1 MTYSNDVYVTGA
13 VLLISNLY
21 TANLFLR
28 FSYKMNKLVV
38 EFLGTFALV
47 LVVLVTG
54 NAWAIGATLAL
65 AIVAGGAISGGAFN
79 PAVATGMWMANKI
92 RKADLIP
99 YILAEL
105 LGAVVAYEVT
115 RRVDLQNI
123 L

>member
-1 MTYSNDVYVTGA
+1 
-13 VLLISNLY
+13 
-21 TANLFLR
+21 
-28 FSYKMNKLVV
+28 MNKLIV

-47 LVVLVTG
+47 LVVLVTD

-79 PAVATGMWMANKI
+79 PAVATGMWMADKI
-92 RKADLIP
+92 GKSDLIP
-99 YILAEL
+99 YMLAEL

-115 RRVDLQNI
+115 RRVNLKAI

>member
-1 MTYSNDVYVTGA
+1 
-13 VLLISNLY
+13 
-21 TANLFLR
+21 
-28 FSYKMNKLVV
+28 MNKLVV

-65 AIVAGGAISGGAFN
+65 AILAGGAISGGAFN

-99 YILAEL
+99 YVLAQL

-115 RRVDLQNI
+115 SRVNIKNI

>member
-1 MTYSNDVYVTGA
+1 
-13 VLLISNLY
+13 
-21 TANLFLR
+21 
-28 FSYKMNKLVV
+28 MNKLVV
-38 EFLGTFALV
+38 EFIGTFALV

-92 RKADLIP
+92 GKTDLIP

-105 LGAVVAYEVT
+105 LGAVVAFEIT
-115 RRVDLQNI
+115 QRVNLKNI

>member
-1 MTYSNDVYVTGA
+1 MDK
-13 VLLISNLY
+13 LI
-21 TANLFLR
+21 
-28 FSYKMNKLVV
+28 V

-79 PAVATGMWMANKI
+79 PAVAVGMWMANKI

-99 YILAEL
+99 YVLAEV
-105 LGAVVAYEVT
+105 LGAMVAYEVN
-115 RRVDLQNI
+115 RRVNLKA
-123 L
+123 LL

>member
-1 MTYSNDVYVTGA
+1 
-13 VLLISNLY
+13 
-21 TANLFLR
+21 
-28 FSYKMNKLVV
+28 MNKLVV

-92 RKADLIP
+92 SKADLIP
-99 YILAEL
+99 YVLAEL
-105 LGAVVAYEVT
+105 LGAVVAYEVN
-115 RRVDLQNI
+115 RRVNLKDL

>member
-1 MTYSNDVYVTGA
+1 MDK
-13 VLLISNLY
+13 LI
-21 TANLFLR
+21 
-28 FSYKMNKLVV
+28 V

-79 PAVATGMWMANKI
+79 PAVAVGMWMADKI
-92 RKADLIP
+92 KKNDLLP
-99 YILAEL
+99 YILAEV
-105 LGAVVAYEVT
+105 LGAIVAYEVN
-115 RRVDLQNI
+115 RKVNFKNL